1 MGARDHLLQS
11 GLRVA
16 LALRLLRAPS
26 LSDLYRFLLMGPPSP
41 GSRASL
47 APLLCS
53 LEDEA
58 DDADVDGTGQK
69 YKTIAELKQE
79 EAQRRA
85 GTGLYTL
92 KGPMQ
97 LNSGVCTPSMRCHV
111 PLRCAMGFTGDPVR
125 AVRMNQDPAAVDLQ
139 SASQGKAE
147 DAEAED
153 EDAAAERRTWSQ
165 ERCIAEDMVEA
176 LVEEWRTPM

>member
-1 MGARDHLLQS
+1 MGS
-11 GLRVA
+11 
-16 LALRLLRAPS
+16 
-26 LSDLYRFLLMGPPSP
+26 PSP
-41 GSRASL
+41 ESRALL
-47 APLLCS
+47 APLLRR

-85 GTGLYTL
+85 GTVLYTL
-92 KGPMQ
+92 KDLHSSTVMSVSPSC
-97 LNSGVCTPSMRCHV
+97 LTSGVMSLCAVPWSSQPSSC
-111 PLRCAMGFTGDPVR
+111 

-139 SASQGKAE
+139 SASRGKSE
-147 DAEAED
+147 EAEAED

-165 ERCIAEDMVEA
+165 ERCVAEDMVEA